1 MCKRFIVL
9 MLLVCFALSTTYVYA
24 EHGMKKDPKGDLES
38 KFYHKMMTVIKN
50 QEELGLSDEQVK
62 KLKDLKLTTKKEEI
76 RKKAEIDMLAID
88 IKAGMWEDAID
99 INVVNALID
108 KKYELKKEKAKALV
122 AAYVA
127 LKSVLTEEQQEKLKG
142 LCKRGK

>member
-24 EHGMKKDPKGDLES
+24 EHGMKKDHKGDLSS
-38 KFYHKMMTVIKN
+38 KFYLKAMMVIKN

-62 KLKDLKLTTKKEEI
+62 KIKDLKITTKKEVI
-76 RKKAEIDMLAID
+76 RKKAEIDILAID
-88 IKAGMWEDAID
+88 IKAAMWEDSVDVNA
-99 INVVNALID
+99 VNALID
-108 KKYELKKEKAKALV
+108 KKYELKKEKTKALI

-127 LKSVLTEEQQEKLKG
+127 LKNVFTEEQKKKLKG
-142 LCKRGK
+142 LCTRDK

>member
-9 MLLVCFALSTTYVYA
+9 MLLVCFALSATYVYA
-24 EHGMKKDPKGDLES
+24 ERGMKKDHKGDLGG
-38 KFYHKMMTVIKN
+38 KFYYKVMMVIKN

-62 KLKDLKLTTKKEEI
+62 KLKDLKLTTKKEAI

-88 IKAGMWEDAID
+88 IKAAMWEGVID
-99 INVVNALID
+99 VNAVNVLID

-122 AAYVA
+122 AADVE
-127 LKSVLTEEQQEKLKG
+127 LKSILTEEQQKKLKS
-142 LCKRGK
+142 LCGRDK